1 MTNDIYKS
9 VAENLLNVLPK
20 EWDNVK
26 LYAQLTKSSYEFFFY
41 VKLNGSYIQ
50 CFELEKS
57 YKITKNQL
65 RDTFK
70 KLYLILKPDFE
81 EKKWFAMTFSLTNAG
96 KFNVDYEYTDYSEK
110 TLEYKEQWKAK
121 YLQ

>member
-41 VKLNGSYIQ
+41 VKH
-50 CFELEKS
+50 CKRF
-57 YKITKNQL
+57 
-65 RDTFK
+65 
-70 KLYLILKPDFE
+70 
-81 EKKWFAMTFSLTNAG
+81 
-96 KFNVDYEYTDYSEK
+96 
-110 TLEYKEQWKAK
+110 
-121 YLQ
+121 